1 MKKLKAVC
9 YSLAIA
15 FALIMIPLA
24 GAVLSDILEQR
35 DSYFAAFIV
44 SIGGQVIP
52 LALLIYLTIRAFNN
66 FWD

>member
-24 GAVLSDILEQR
+24 GSILGDILEMR
-35 DSYFAAFIV
+35 DSYFAACIV
-44 SIGGQVIP
+44 AIGGLVIP